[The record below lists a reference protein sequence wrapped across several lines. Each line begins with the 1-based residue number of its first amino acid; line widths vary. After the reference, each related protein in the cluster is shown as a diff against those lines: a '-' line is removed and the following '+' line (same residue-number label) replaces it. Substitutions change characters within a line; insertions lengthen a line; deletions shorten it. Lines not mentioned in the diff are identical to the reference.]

1 MNNKTDQYLGVHME
15 PLITNKHRKKH
26 AAHPIFLYDNTEKYT
41 EQMFTR
47 LSQVVNIY
55 EHTLDDF
62 IINSR
67 KIIKHYEK
75 HYGDESLQIFTIG
88 QGITFRVHPKQ
99 SEPFQLPLFQF
110 LMNYTMLIGPIL
122 LGCDLSDWKPFIPI
136 HWTNG
141 AWVKRM
147 DEYIKMMAPFG
158 NNRIIGEYLSWSKYL
173 INLWV
178 AKNGHRIGLSISNN
192 DFIAIANR
200 DKDSYESISC
210 TFEIPKRTTPK
221 EMEKIIK
228 SRTDKLINFISTQ
241 EDLSISM
248 YTRNN
253 LFNPTQFQE
262 FAVNQPHKPDLY
274 GNTIPF
280 RSRTNVMMGINDP
293 LAHVIDAYGGRK
305 AEIVKLNVSDAG
317 AFERAL
323 CMLMSDIRFV
333 DTDYEC
339 DSPYFR
345 KKLIE
350 SADALD
356 KLDGRVCTLDPS
368 SDEYIII
375 DPDNVDLVGK
385 LLYIKTPI
393 TCTHPR
399 RKEGYICQACYG
411 LKMAALNRD
420 IHIGR
425 VAALNLADDMEQK
438 LLSAKHA
445 LATNTNEINFDKEF
459 NSYFVTDSC
468 QIFFNPAM
476 IELSADESEEFN
488 HLYLE
493 FPLSTMTKNQDGE
506 GRHYDR
512 SFPEIIV
519 YDDRDDSRTLIK
531 EENNIRIFLSQE
543 FTSDYFLPAI
553 KHKSEK
559 DIVYIPFSDLIDK
572 GKVLCEVI
580 FEYQYKN
587 NDIPGALLEL
597 KNILEKSSRI
607 NSFEDFDDAL
617 NTLLPLF
624 MKGGIHLPDLQTEL
638 LLSQLLFDE
647 NNEHVDWNSDNTDY
661 TFYTIDKA
669 IFAGKS
675 PITSLLYQESSK
687 QIAGAHNMY
696 SKTGTSQ
703 YDYFIYDWK

>member
-1 MNNKTDQYLGVHME
+1 MTNQYLGVHME
-15 PLITNKHRKKH
+15 PLVTNKQRKKH
-26 AAHPIFLYDNTEKYT
+26 AAHPIFLYDSDDKNV
-41 EQMFTR
+41 EQMLTR
-47 LSQVVNIY
+47 LSQIVNIY

-62 IINSR
+62 IINSK

-75 HYGDESLQIFTIG
+75 HYGDEGMQIFTVG
-88 QGITFRVHPKQ
+88 QSISFRVHPKQ
-99 SEPFQLPLFQF
+99 EPFQLSLFQF
-110 LMNYTMLIGPIL
+110 LMNYTMLIGPVL
-122 LGCDLSDWKPFIPI
+122 LKCDLSDWKPFAPV

-173 INLWV
+173 INLWCS
-178 AKNGHRIGLSISNN
+178 KNGHRIGLSISNN
-192 DFIAIANR
+192 DFIAIAER
-200 DKDSYESISC
+200 DKDSFESISC
-210 TFEIPKRTTPK
+210 TFDIPKKTTPK

-228 SRTDKLINFISTQ
+228 SRTEKLINYISTQ
-241 EDLSISM
+241 EDLAISM

-323 CMLMSDIRFV
+323 CMLMSGVRFV
-333 DTDYEC
+333 DTEYEC

-356 KLDGRVCTLDPS
+356 KLDGRVCTLDPD
-368 SDEYIII
+368 SDEYLVI

-445 LATNTNEINFDKEF
+445 LATNTNEVQFDKEF
-459 NSYFVTDSC
+459 DSYFVTDSC

-493 FPLSTMTKNQDGE
+493 FPLSSMTKGQDGE
-506 GRHYDR
+506 GRHFDR

-519 YDDRDDSRTLIK
+519 YDDRDDSRTVIK
-531 EENNIRIFLSQE
+531 EENGIRIFLSQE
-543 FTSDYFLPAI
+543 FASDFFLPAI
-553 KHKSEK
+553 KHKGDK

-607 NSFEDFDDAL
+607 NSFEGYDDAL
-617 NTLLPLF
+617 DTLLPLF

-638 LLSQLLFDE
+638 LLSQLLFDDTGKR
-647 NNEHVDWNSDNTDY
+647 VDWSSDNVDY
-661 TFYTIDKA
+661 IFYTIDKA
-669 IFAGKS
+669 IFAGES

-687 QIAGAHNMY
+687 QIAGAHDMY